1 MFFSRALGKGV
12 SGRIYEIC
20 SQTQVLLL
28 NVSCD
33 SNSVS
38 EAECKEEKL
47 LLVRENQAAEFG
59 WGSRGRLPRAGR
71 VLMTPCKMAKM

>member
-12 SGRIYEIC
+12 SGRIYKVC

-28 NVSCD
+28 NLTCD

-38 EAECKEEKL
+38 EAEFKEEKL
-47 LLVRENQAAEFG
+47 SLARENQAAESG
-59 WGSRGRLPRAGR
+59 WGSRGRLPRAGG
-71 VLMTPCKMAKM
+71 VLMTSCKMAKM